1 MVEKKVV
8 VKIQEG
14 LDVEYA
20 GKLAVE
26 AEKFRCRSSIVW
38 KNNSINMHS
47 LLNMVAVGIRR
58 GDEVTVVCDGTD
70 EDEASGRFESI
81 LNNRG

>member
-20 GKLAVE
+20 GKLAAE
-26 AEKFRCRSSIVW
+26 AEKFHCRSSIVW
-38 KNNSINMHS
+38 KNNAINMHS
-47 LLNMVAVGIRR
+47 LLNMVAVGIRK

-70 EDEASGRFESI
+70 EEKAAGCFEKI
-81 LNNRG
+81 LSNR